1 MLKQCKAKNEK
12 RKLNLYL
19 VSREE
24 NRSQESESR
33 IINNLEPL
41 GGVIHQTPKTYRSNK
56 SASTPNTIQK
66 SFKF

>member
-33 IINNLEPL
+33 IINNLERL
-41 GGVIHQTPKTYRSNK
+41 GGRGLIH
-56 SASTPNTIQK
+56 
-66 SFKF
+66 